1 MTWWKMGSTVVY
13 PIKMKVQY
21 VVTIKPSVNLV
32 EYGYYTVVAENM
44 GFLPTNHHMTHQHFK
59 KNTQI

>member
-44 GFLPTNHHMTHQHFK
+44 GFLPTNHHKTHQHFN
-59 KNTQI
+59 KNTQT